1 LKYREPEIPT
11 HFRKKGEKIMA
22 EMKFEKALKE
32 LEGIVEKMEQG
43 GPALD
48 ESLALFERGVK
59 LARFLRSELERAE
72 KKIELLLEEEG
83 EDIKTEPFAPDE
95 KNDGARGDDPDASGE
110 NSDLPF

>member
-1 LKYREPEIPT
+1 
-11 HFRKKGEKIMA
+11 MA

-43 GPALD
+43 SLALD

-72 KKIELLLEEEG
+72 KKIELLLEEESG
-83 EDIKTEPFAPDE
+83 DVKTEPFDLEEKHGNADNGNVPD
-95 KNDGARGDDPDASGE
+95 DSGGE
-110 NSDLPF
+110 NDLPF

>member
-1 LKYREPEIPT
+1 
-11 HFRKKGEKIMA
+11 MA

-32 LEGIVEKMEQG
+32 LESIVEKMEQG

-83 EDIKTEPFAPDE
+83 EDIKTEPFDAEE
-95 KNDGARGDDPDASGE
+95 KNGDADGKDSDASGE
-110 NSDLPF
+110 NNDLPF

>member
-1 LKYREPEIPT
+1 
-11 HFRKKGEKIMA
+11 MA

-72 KKIELLLEEEG
+72 KKIELLLEEDG
-83 EDIKTEPFAPDE
+83 DIKAEPFDPEE
-95 KNDGARGDDPDASGE
+95 KAGGE
-110 NSDLPF
+110 NSDDSGGNNDLPF